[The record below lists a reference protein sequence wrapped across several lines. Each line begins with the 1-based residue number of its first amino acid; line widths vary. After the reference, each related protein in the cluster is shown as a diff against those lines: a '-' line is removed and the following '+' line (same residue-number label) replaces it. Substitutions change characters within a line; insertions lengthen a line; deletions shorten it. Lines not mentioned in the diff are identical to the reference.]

1 MRAAPPAGEAA
12 APAPMNRPGRPAA
25 LARLGE
31 LYDDLDREIAALAP
45 KCELS
50 GRCCDFPT
58 SGLTLFATDLE
69 LEWLRERTPA
79 GRNDDPALCP
89 HWRGGRCEAR
99 DGRPLGCRLYFCDA
113 TRAAALDDLSMRY
126 HARLKRIHDETGHPY
141 RYGPFLPRVRAASR

>member
-1 MRAAPPAGEAA
+1 MRGASPAGEAA
-12 APAPMNRPGRPAA
+12 APAPSNRPAA

-50 GRCCDFPT
+50 GRCCDFPK

-69 LEWLRERTPA
+69 LDWLRERTR
-79 GRNDDPALCP
+79 GGGNDDPALCP

-113 TRAAALDDLSMRY
+113 SKAAPLEELSVRY
-126 HARLKRIHDETGHPY
+126 HERLRRIHDETGVAY
-141 RYGPFLPRVRAASR
+141 RYAPFLPQARAPGPAR

>member
-1 MRAAPPAGEAA
+1 VSGAPSSPS
-12 APAPMNRPGRPAA
+12 APPAA

-31 LYDDLDREIAALAP
+31 LYADLDRELAALAP

-50 GRCCDFPT
+50 GRCCDFPR

-69 LEWLRERTPA
+69 LQWLRARSPA
-79 GRNDDPALCP
+79 GRSDDPALCP
-89 HWRGGRCEAR
+89 HWVAGRCEAR

-113 TRAAALDDLSMRY
+113 SKAAQLEEVSLRY